1 MVVEVKM
8 IKYRP
13 VRSTLGEAMEEE
25 KSFDTTD
32 AMFGYTVKD
41 WQEFGNDLFYS
52 FEDSN
57 V

>member
-1 MVVEVKM
+1 MVVKVKM